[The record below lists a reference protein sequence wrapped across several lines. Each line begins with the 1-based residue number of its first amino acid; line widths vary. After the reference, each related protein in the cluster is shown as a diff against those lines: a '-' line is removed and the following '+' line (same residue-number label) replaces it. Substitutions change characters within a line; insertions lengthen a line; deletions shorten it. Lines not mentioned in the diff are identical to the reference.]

1 AISVTPFLILNDAFI
16 ICVIGAMIFNLTL
29 GAYYPI
35 ANFIALQINGSR
47 TGLAASITGFTQ
59 TVSAGTI
66 SFLSVKISDNG
77 VSLGTTLSISCLI
90 LALLSI
96 FVTIIIGNN
105 KK

>member
-1 AISVTPFLILNDAFI
+1 
-16 ICVIGAMIFNLTL
+16 MIFNLTL

-35 ANFIALQINGSR
+35 ANFISLQINGSR

-59 TVSAGTI
+59 TVSAGVI

-96 FVTIIIGNN
+96 FVTIIGNN
-105 KK
+105 KNELAIKKKLSQYAKNA